1 MCVDFMAKALQ
12 TVTERLGDQMIKRT
26 LLGLAFLAF
35 AVGFARAPAQAAD
48 VICYNCPPQW
58 ADWASMLK
66 AIKADLGY
74 DIPFDNKN
82 SGQTLSQ
89 LLAEKSNPVADI
101 AYYGVNFGMK
111 AKSEGVV
118 EPYKPQ
124 GWDEVPADLKDP
136 DAEWTTIHSGT
147 LGLFINKDALGG
159 KPVPACW
166 KDLLKPDYKGMVGY
180 LDPSSA
186 AVGYVGAVAVN
197 LALGGS
203 DADFS
208 PGLTFFKDLQ
218 KNAPI
223 VPKQTSYARVVSG
236 EIPILFDYDFNAYR
250 AKYTESGNFVFIIP
264 CEGSVVFPYV
274 VSLVKNAPDK
284 DKAKKVFDYL
294 LSDKGQA
301 IWTNAYLRPARPI
314 QLPEAVKSKFLPDSD
329 YARAKSVD
337 WAKMESVQKGFT
349 DRYLAEVH

>member
-1 MCVDFMAKALQ
+1 MKVIRLVLAL
-12 TVTERLGDQMIKRT
+12 
-26 LLGLAFLAF
+26 LAL
-35 AVGFARAPAQAAD
+35 VVVLPGQPARAAD
-48 VICYNCPPQW
+48 VICYNCPPEW

-66 AIKADLGY
+66 AIKTDLNY
-74 DIPFDNKN
+74 DIPHDNKN
-82 SGQTLSQ
+82 SGQALAQ
-89 LLAEKSNPVADI
+89 ILAEKRNPVGDI
-101 AYYGVNFGMK
+101 GYFGVTFGMK
-111 AKSEGVV
+111 AKAQDALA
-118 EPYKPQ
+118 PYKPVN
-124 GWDEVPADLKDP
+124 GNEGPAGFKDG
-136 DAEWTTIHSGT
+136 AGYWTTIHSGT
-147 LGLFINKDALGG
+147 LGLFVNKYALGG

-166 KDLLKPDYKGMVGY
+166 KDLLKNDYRGMVGY

-203 DADFS
+203 EKDFT
-208 PGLTFFKDLQ
+208 PAVTFFKDLQ
-218 KNAPI
+218 KNQPI
-223 VPKQTSYARVVSG
+223 VQKQTSYARVVSG

-250 AKYTESGNFVFIIP
+250 AKYTEKGDFVFVIP

-314 QLPEAVKSKFLPDSD
+314 QLPEAVKAKFLSDTD
-329 YARAKSVD
+329 YARAKAVD
-337 WAKMESVQKGFT
+337 WGQMENAQKGFT
-349 DRYLAEVH
+349 DRYLADVR

>member
-1 MCVDFMAKALQ
+1 MAVALH
-12 TVTERLGDQMIKRT
+12 
-26 LLGLAFLAF
+26 
-35 AVGFARAPAQAAD
+35 APAQAAD
-48 VICYNCPPQW
+48 VICYNCPPEW

-74 DIPFDNKN
+74 EIPFDNKN
-82 SGQTLSQ
+82 SGQTLAQ

-111 AKSEGVV
+111 AKATDVV
-118 EPYKPQ
+118 EPYKPK
-124 GWDEVPADLKDP
+124 GWDDVPADLKDV
-136 DAEWTTIHSGT
+136 DGTWTTIHSGA
-147 LGLFINKDALGG
+147 LGLFVNKDALGG
-159 KPVPACW
+159 KPVPVCW
-166 KDLLKPDYKGMVGY
+166 KDLLKSDYKGMVGY

-197 LALGGS
+197 IALGGS
-203 DADFS
+203 DSDMS
-208 PGLTFFKDLQ
+208 PAVNFFKELH
-218 KNAPI
+218 KNQPI

-250 AKYTESGNFVFIIP
+250 AKYTEKGNFEFVIP
-264 CEGSVVFPYV
+264 CEGTVIFPYV

-284 DKAKKVFDYL
+284 DKAKKVLDYL

-314 QLPEAVKSKFLPDSD
+314 ELPAAVKAKFLPDSD

-337 WAKMESVQKGFT
+337 WAKMEAVQKGFT
-349 DRYLAEVH
+349 DRYLAEVR

>member
-1 MCVDFMAKALQ
+1 M
-12 TVTERLGDQMIKRT
+12 
-26 LLGLAFLAF
+26 AF
-35 AVGFARAPAQAAD
+35 APHAPAQAAD
-48 VICYNCPPQW
+48 VICYNCPPEW

-74 DIPFDNKN
+74 EIPFDNKN
-82 SGQTLSQ
+82 SGQTLAQ
-89 LLAEKSNPVADI
+89 LIAEKGNPVADI

-111 AKSEGVV
+111 AKATDVV
-118 EPYKPQ
+118 EPYKPK
-124 GWDEVPADLKDP
+124 GWDDVPADLKDM
-136 DAEWTTIHSGT
+136 DGTWTTIHSGT

-159 KPVPACW
+159 KPVPVCW
-166 KDLLKPDYKGMVGY
+166 KDLLKSDYKGMVAY

-197 LALGGS
+197 IALGGS
-203 DADFS
+203 DSDMS
-208 PGLTFFKDLQ
+208 PAVNFFKELH
-218 KNAPI
+218 KNQPI

-250 AKYTESGNFVFIIP
+250 AKYIEKGNFEFVIP
-264 CEGSVVFPYV
+264 CEGTVVFPYV

-284 DKAKKVFDYL
+284 DKAKKVLDYL

-314 QLPEAVKSKFLPDSD
+314 ELPAAVKTKFLPDSD

-337 WAKMESVQKGFT
+337 WAKMEAVQKGFT
-349 DRYLAEVH
+349 DRYLAEVR